1 MSPSRRDASDR
12 PSAVSVGLRRIA
24 RLAVLAATPTLGFVA
39 AAYAFGLRLNLS
51 PSIAPGIYRVTNEP
65 IERGATVIACLP
77 TELSA
82 LARARD
88 YISAGSCA
96 DGNAPIGK
104 RVAAFP
110 GDTVTLTPRGLS
122 VNGLAL
128 PNTRP
133 LARDQQGRPLA
144 HLAYGQYLVNVGQ
157 IWLVSTHSSRSFDSR
172 YFGPVPASS
181 IVSRVRPMI
190 TLR

>member
-1 MSPSRRDASDR
+1 MSPSRRDASGR
-12 PSAVSVGLRRIA
+12 PSAVSVGLRRVA
-24 RLAVLAATPTLGFVA
+24 RLAVLAGVPTFGLVA
-39 AAYAFGLRLNLS
+39 AAYAFGLRLNIS
-51 PSIAPGIYRVTNEP
+51 PSIAPGVYRVTNEP
-65 IERGATVIACLP
+65 VERGATVIVCLP

-104 RVAAFP
+104 RVAALP
-110 GDTVTLTPRGLS
+110 GDTVALNSRGLS
-122 VNGLAL
+122 VNGHAL

-133 LARDQQGRPLA
+133 LARDHEGRPLP

-157 IWLVSTHSSRSFDSR
+157 IWLVSTYSSRSFDSR

-181 IVSRVRPMI
+181 IVSRVSPLI